1 MFALPWGAVL
11 SDPQYLILLP
21 FAWLLWQVYAP
32 AVIDRLTN
40 FSTDNGS
47 DHRYHT
53 AWSALKAE
61 MMSEF
66 DRVDN
71 RVDAIDSNVQRIAE
85 TQEDLVN
92 VTVAQS
98 HLLNGTDGEMDVEA
112 VEATLR
118 DDDRDRPTDYVS
130 ETDDTDGDA

>member
-32 AVIDRLTN
+32 EIIDRLTN
-40 FSTDNGS
+40 FSDDGS

-92 VTVAQS
+92 GTVAQS
-98 HLLNGTDGEMDVEA
+98 HLLNGSDGEMDVEA

-118 DDDRDRPTDYVS
+118 DEKKDRPTDYVS
-130 ETDDTDGDA
+130 ETDDSDNGDA